1 MLENKISIRVLQHPK
16 EKKHPLNT
24 IHLARLC
31 LSDIEIRHTPIT
43 SKECLKWIQ
52 GTALLFPNQNS
63 LPLPKNHTGPL
74 LLLDATWPKAMGMFL
89 SIPALKNIT
98 CYHLPNIHKGEYRI
112 RKAPNPQSLSSL
124 ETIATALEYLEN
136 TPHKYDTLREVLRA
150 RIDMQIQYIDPQI
163 FQQNYPQST

>member
-1 MLENKISIRVLQHPK
+1 MNIISVSAEVAPWSKTGGLGDVCGALPIALRARGHRVMTVAPRYK
-16 EKKHPLNT
+16 PYPE
-24 IHLARLC
+24 AW
-31 LSDIEIRHTPIT
+31 D
-43 SKECLKWIQ
+43 
-52 GTALLFPNQNS
+52 
-63 LPLPKNHTGPL
+63 TGVTVD
-74 LLLDATWPKAMGMFL
+74 LDGP
-89 SIPALKNIT
+89 
-98 CYHLPNIHKGEYRI
+98 KGEYRI